1 MSKPL
6 YVFDMDE
13 TLFDADCAVLWNEF
27 LVEQGI
33 AVQPDFLD
41 QDKRLMALYAEGKMD
56 MEDYLEFSIAPLTH
70 VSTERVKQWVE
81 QCIDEKIL
89 SRLFPQAQTLLAD
102 LKRDDIQTIIISASV
117 SFLVEAIAKR
127 LGIDVAM
134 GIDLELKQ
142 NSFTSKIKGIAT
154 YREGKVAKLAQ
165 WLSAQDNSYT
175 EIHFYTDSIN
185 DRPLCEFA
193 DYAYLVNPCPALK
206 ALGEKQGWK
215 QLKWSL

>member
-33 AVQPDFLD
+33 AIQPDFLD

-70 VSTERVKQWVE
+70 VPTERVQQWVE

-127 LGIDVAM
+127 LGINVAM
-134 GIDLELKQ
+134 GIDLELEQ

-165 WLSAQDNSYT
+165 WLSAQGNSYS

-193 DYAYLVNPCPALK
+193 DHVYLVNPCPALR
-206 ALGEKQGWK
+206 ALGEKKGWLRLDWK
-215 QLKWSL
+215 L

>member
-33 AVQPDFLD
+33 AMQPDFLE
-41 QDKRLMALYAEGKMD
+41 QDKRLMALYADGKMD

-70 VSTERVKQWVE
+70 APTERVQQWVE

-89 SRLFPQAQTLLAD
+89 SRLFPQARALLAD
-102 LKRDDIQTIIISASV
+102 LKRDDIHTIIISASV

-127 LGIDVAM
+127 LGINVAM
-134 GIDLELKQ
+134 GIDLELEQ
-142 NSFTSKIKGIAT
+142 NSFTAKIKGIAT

-165 WLSAQDNSYT
+165 WLSEQDNSYT